1 MASVQIVDD
10 GSTVKVTVN
19 GEVTNLDKS
28 TLSISIANDEMV
40 MRDASK
46 KIFFFHADVT
56 VPVTANIEALRS
68 AIEAFKDTAGGGLA
82 TEAKQDSQIVELQA
96 IKTELKRNANTT
108 LSNVVSSITNVTL
121 AAADADRKELIIV
134 NDGNKNLFVKLG
146 ATASITSYS
155 IKLAKNETAVI
166 DKYIGIVD
174 GIWDV
179 VDGSARVTVLK
190 A

>member
-82 TEAKQDSQIVELQA
+82 TEAKQDSQIVELP
-96 IKTELKRNANTT
+96 ELKRNANTT

-146 ATASITSYS
+146 ATASLTSYS
-155 IKLAKNETAVI
+155 VKLAKNETAVI

-179 VDGSARVTVLK
+179 VDGNARVTVLK